1 MRKYLGLLVLTA
13 ILLAGCVKEKET
25 EIMKVGTETGKCKE
39 EAVAITGYGDKGK
52 RLSNCFVE
60 YPGEPTREDK
70 SYYVLEDICGQFTKE
85 FMERVLE
92 KPVVRVEP
100 SKINSLYNCSY
111 YVNDSGDY
119 VMLVL
124 DYLKAEN
131 QKLGHEAIGR
141 RVEVSDKIP
150 MKNMV
155 VWQED
160 GAINSIYLVLG
171 EEKFISIQRS
181 STKALTNEEDLNLA
195 AKIGETIKNY
205 K

>member
-1 MRKYLGLLVLTA
+1 MKKYVGLVILTV
-13 ILLAGCVKEKET
+13 IILAGCVKKE
-25 EIMKVGTETGKCKE
+25 EIVQMGTGTGKCKE

-52 RLSNCFVE
+52 RLNNCFIE
-60 YPGEPTREDK
+60 YPGEPTRQDK
-70 SYYVLEDICGQFTKE
+70 SYYVLEDICGQFSKE
-85 FMERVLE
+85 FMEGMLG
-92 KPVVRVEP
+92 KPITKVEP
-100 SKINSLYNCSY
+100 AKINGLYNCSY
-111 YVNDSGDY
+111 YLNDSGDY

-124 DYLKAEN
+124 DYLKAAN
-131 QKLGHEAIGR
+131 QKIGQEAMGR

-171 EEKFISIQRS
+171 EDKFISIQRS
-181 STKALTNEEDLNLA
+181 STKALTNEEDLVLA
-195 AKIGETIKNY
+195 AKIGEEIKNY